1 MQTSKYGIMKNLI
14 TKILAGF
21 FCCSIFSIM
30 ANAQNRGIFE
40 EGNDIGSVLHKGS
53 VVFEPAKGEYEVS
66 GSGANIWGAQDEA
79 HFAWRKL
86 KGNFILQARARFI
99 GDGVDPH
106 RKLGW
111 MIRTS
116 LATDAASVNTA
127 IHGDGLASLQY
138 RKEAGAALEEIKFD
152 NKAPDVIQLE
162 RRGNTFLMSVAR
174 FGEPYV
180 VKEVSDV
187 TLGDSVYVGLYV
199 CAHNKDVV
207 EKAVFDNVRIVVPVR
222 EGYQPYREYI
232 GSSMEVFDMATGKR
246 RVVYSEPASLQAP
259 NWTLDGKALLYNKDG
274 LIYRFDLQTK
284 AVSVIPTG
292 DVKNNNNDHVI
303 SFDGTMLG
311 LSSTS
316 PDRKY
321 NSVVYTVPIAGGL
334 PKQITPIG
342 PSYLHGWSPDGKWLT
357 YTAQRGSDYNIY
369 KIPSGGGEEIQLT
382 TTPGLD
388 DGPEYSPDGAY
399 IYYNSVRSGSMQIW
413 RMKPDG
419 TGHEQLTNDGFH
431 NWFPHPS
438 PDGKTLVFLSFQQD
452 VKADDHPFYKHVYLR
467 TMPIGGGQPKVAVYL
482 YGGQG
487 SINTPSW
494 SPDSKQFAF
503 VSNSDL
509 LLE

>member
-1 MQTSKYGIMKNLI
+1 MKNFVY
-14 TKILAGF
+14 KILAVF
-21 FCCSIFSIM
+21 FCCSYFSFMTI
-30 ANAQNRGIFE
+30 AQNTGIFE
-40 EGNDIGSVLHKGS
+40 GGNDIGPVLHKGS
-53 VVFEPAKGEYEVS
+53 VVFDKRNGEYQIS
-66 GSGANIWGAQDEA
+66 GSGANIWGTQDEA
-79 HFAWRKL
+79 HITWRKL
-86 KGNFILQARARFI
+86 KGNFILQARARFV
-99 GDGVDPH
+99 GEGVDPH

-116 LATDAASVNTA
+116 LAPDAASVNTA

-138 RKEAGAALEEIKFD
+138 RKEAGSALEEIKFD

-162 RRGNTFLMSVAR
+162 RRGNTFLMSVAS
-174 FGEPYV
+174 FGEPYI
-180 VKEVSDV
+180 VKQVSNIS
-187 TLGDSVYVGLYV
+187 LGDSVYVGLYV
-199 CAHNKDVV
+199 CAHNKHVV
-207 EKAVFDNVRIVVPVR
+207 EKAIFDNVRIVVPVK
-222 EGYQPYREYI
+222 EGFQPYREYI
-232 GSSMEVFDMATGKR
+232 GSSLELFDMASGKR

-284 AVSVIPTG
+284 NVSTIPTG

-321 NSVVYTVPIAGGL
+321 NSVVYTVPISGGI

-357 YTAQRGSDYNIY
+357 YTAQRDGDFNIY
-369 KIPSGGGEEIQLT
+369 KIPSGGGEEIRLT

-467 TMPIGGGQPKVAVYL
+467 TMPIGGGQPKVVVYL

>member
-1 MQTSKYGIMKNLI
+1 MRTIKYGVMKNFNCNI
-14 TKILAGF
+14 FAAF
-21 FCCSIFSIM
+21 FCCSFLSFM
-30 ANAQNRGIFE
+30 ANAQNTGIFE
-40 EGNDIGSVLHKGS
+40 AGTDLGSVLHKGS
-53 VVFEPAKGEYEVS
+53 VVFDQSNGEYLIS
-66 GSGANIWGAQDEA
+66 GSGANIWGKQDEA
-79 HFAWRKL
+79 HIAWRKL
-86 KGNFILQARARFI
+86 KGNFILQARARFV

-116 LATDAASVNTA
+116 LAPDAASVNTA
-127 IHGDGLASLQY
+127 VHGDGLASLQY
-138 RKEAGAALEEIKFD
+138 RKETGAALEEIKLD
-152 NKAPDVIQLE
+152 SKAPDVIQLE

-174 FGEPYV
+174 FGEPYG
-180 VKEVSDV
+180 VKEVPDIN
-187 TLGDSVYVGLYV
+187 LGDSVYVGLYV

-207 EKAVFDNVRIVVPVR
+207 EKAVFDNVRIVVPAK
-222 EGYQPYREYI
+222 EGFQPYRNFI
-232 GSSMEVFDMATGKR
+232 GSSLEIFDMASGKR

-274 LIYRFDLQTK
+274 LIYRFDLHTK
-284 AVSVIPTG
+284 KVSTVPTG

-303 SFDGTMLG
+303 SFDGSMLG

-321 NSVVYTVPIAGGL
+321 NSVVYTVPVTGGM

-357 YTAQRGSDYNIY
+357 YTAQRDGDFDIY
-369 KIPSGGGEEIQLT
+369 KIPSGGGDEIRLT

-419 TGHEQLTNDGFH
+419 TSHEQLTRDGFH

-438 PDGKTLVFLSFQQD
+438 PDGKTLVFLSFQND

-467 TMPIGGGQPKVAVYL
+467 TMPVGGGQPQVVVYL

-503 VSNSDL
+503 VSNSGL